1 MSNRPVIIW
10 EGSII
15 LTDKTKNNVILYP
28 VRPKDIK
35 MMDDGSVG
43 HFGKQETEEAAG
55 NLIKFFKK
63 QTRWVSFKI
72 SDLKEFLGKE
82 KAKKSELLYGLY
94 GDFFDDDDMRTAPLY
109 IVRVGKEYFITDLFI
124 NQCMKKSEK

>member
-1 MSNRPVIIW
+1 MNERPTIIW

-15 LTDKTKNNVILYP
+15 LTNKTKSNVILYQ
-28 VRPKDIK
+28 VRPKDIEI
-35 MMDDGSVG
+35 MNDGSVG
-43 HFGKQETEEAAG
+43 HFGKIETEEVAG

-63 QTRWVSFKI
+63 QTRWVSFEM
-72 SDLKEFLGKE
+72 SNLKEFLGKE
-82 KAKKSELLYGLY
+82 KSKKSELLYGLY

-124 NQCMKKSEK
+124 NQCMKKSGR